1 MYTYPWILLYILLG
15 MHFYSLDLELLHF
28 MNLGDVTCCYKEVN
42 KDMDNVLE
50 GSRVYMWCILYYLIM
65 WVIGYFNI
73 IIIYNTSLLI

>member
-1 MYTYPWILLYILLG
+1 

-50 GSRVYMWCILYYLIM
+50 GSRVNM
-65 WVIGYFNI
+65 
-73 IIIYNTSLLI
+73 